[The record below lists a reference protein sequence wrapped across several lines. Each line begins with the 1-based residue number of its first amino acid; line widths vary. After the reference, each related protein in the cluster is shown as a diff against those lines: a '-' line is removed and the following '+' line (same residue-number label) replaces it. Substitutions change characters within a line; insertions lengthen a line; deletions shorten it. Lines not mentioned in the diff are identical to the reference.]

1 MRDTLP
7 RKAYPQERMVG
18 TAVRCPY
25 TSCRG
30 RLSPENHRPQI
41 LLMKVAGITNCYVSL
56 SKAQ

>member
-1 MRDTLP
+1 MRDTVP
-7 RKAYPQERMVG
+7 PKAHPQERMVG

-41 LLMKVAGITNCYVSL
+41 LLMKVAGITNC
-56 SKAQ
+56 